1 MAEINEKV
9 NPAEVMEEITVHA
22 ATGPKNVI
30 EIIDYNDIVEV
41 AIAMKHSGYRLSQ
54 ACAAYVGDELN
65 LYYTYVDDDNNDCIT
80 VNAKLEDRD
89 TVIMSITNV
98 FPYAAFYEN
107 EMHELFGANINLT
120 VPDYKDR
127 LYRIEQETPMAPPRK
142 DPEEQK

>member
-1 MAEINEKV
+1 MAEINENQK
-9 NPAEVMEEITVHA
+9 PDGLAEEISEREMS
-22 ATGPKNVI
+22 GPKNIIEVI
-30 EIIDYNDIVEV
+30 DFNDIVEV

-65 LYYTYVDDDNNDCIT
+65 LYYTYVDDENNDCIT
-80 VNAKLEDRD
+80 VNSKIEDRD

-120 VPDYKDR
+120 VPDYQDR
-127 LYRIEQETPMAPPRK
+127 LYRIEQETPMA
-142 DPEEQK
+142 